1 MTEFETIAIFN
12 FPHEILV
19 LKSILELK
27 SIPFLFQNENLV
39 SVNPLASYAYG
50 GIQLKVHPNDF
61 EKFQEIIDNL
71 NTRLTIV
78 D

>member
-12 FPHEILV
+12 FPHEIIV
-19 LKSILELK
+19 LKSILELEG
-27 SIPFLFQNENLV
+27 IPFLFQNENLV

-61 EKFQEIIDNL
+61 EKVQNILDNL
-71 NTRLTIV
+71 NSNLEIV
-78 D
+78 

>member
-19 LKSILELK
+19 LKSILELEG
-27 SIPFLFQNENLV
+27 IPFLFQNENLV

-61 EKFQEIIDNL
+61 EKVQEILDNL